1 MARTVPRW
9 LLPGELAALG
19 RRTPRPGRTAR
30 DWAVDLVL
38 FGAAA
43 AVWVETWTAAPP
55 YYVEAVP
62 GWMSTADPW
71 VGAVACLALWW
82 RRRWPVTI
90 ALGTLGAL
98 MVADSALGPSLV
110 MVLTVAVHRDW
121 PVASLVTVGYLVP
134 TTFFIATNPQPGL
147 ARWPGVVLVA
157 LMYLVP
163 LGWGL
168 AVRARR
174 QLVVSLRRDAE
185 RERQEHRLRLAD
197 ARRAERE
204 RIAREMH
211 DVLAHRV
218 SLISVHAGA
227 LSYRTTQA
235 DAGSGRPLDPAEVG
249 QAIDVISDNARHA
262 LVELREVLSV
272 LRDGDAPLDGDAG
285 RLDGDEPPQPRI
297 ADIARLV
304 GEARA
309 AGQRV
314 AYHPGVDGADGLPP
328 AVQRTVYRAVQE
340 GLTNA
345 RKHAPGAAVEVTV
358 AGSPG
363 AEVVATVTNPL
374 TVPAPAALPGAGAG
388 LAGLEERAALDGG
401 TVEHGVCGDGFR
413 LRARIPWPA

>member
-1 MARTVPRW
+1 MVRTVPRW

-30 DWAVDLVL
+30 DWAADVVL
-38 FGAAA
+38 FAAA
-43 AVWVETWTAAPP
+43 AVVWLETWMAAPP

-82 RRRWPVTI
+82 RRRWPVAI
-90 ALGTLGAL
+90 ALGTIAAL
-98 MVADSALGPSLV
+98 MIADSALGASLV

-134 TTFFIATNPQPGL
+134 TTLFIATNPQPGL
-147 ARWPGVVLVA
+147 ARWPGVALVA

-185 RERQEHRLRLAD
+185 RERQEHRLRLVD

-227 LSYRTTQA
+227 LSYRTAQA

-272 LRDGDAPLDGDAG
+272 LRDGDAPLD
-285 RLDGDEPPQPRI
+285 EPPQPRI

-314 AYHPGVDGADGLPP
+314 AYEPGVDGADGLPP

-363 AEVVATVTNPL
+363 DEVVATVTNPL
-374 TVPAPAALPGAGAG
+374 TVPAPIALPGAGAG
-388 LAGLEERAALDGG
+388 LAGLGERVALDGG
-401 TVEHGVCGDGFR
+401 TVEHGVCGDAFR